1 MRRKSGEE
9 IVAEMKMAEE
19 EKREFYVNIAR
30 WVDSV
35 SAGFCVSCDFETH
48 RYVSGFLILYSIR
61 FWFVI
66 VILIASLV
74 CFLQ

>member
-9 IVAEMKMAEE
+9 IVAEMKIAEE

-35 SAGFCVSCDFETH
+35 STFRLQSFPK
-48 RYVSGFLILYSIR
+48 SIS
-61 FWFVI
+61 VLVLTLGI
-66 VILIASLV
+66 VN
-74 CFLQ
+74 